1 MADDEQDIRR
11 ITRFP
16 KGADQNVRRTFAQT
30 LVAAL
35 DELGVEP
42 GRDFVVAAYQDE
54 LKPDEPS
61 FTESDIANARED
73 AENAAHRER
82 DGEAVEVLF
91 AVYDHQRG
99 LIGLEECIQRV
110 RWALSKVMGDLTVG
124 DHAAI
129 GLGNT
134 MSLKDPPPPR

>member
-16 KGADQNVRRTFAQT
+16 KGADAHVKRTFAQT

-54 LKPDEPS
+54 LKPDEPEV
-61 FTESDIANARED
+61 TQADVER

-82 DGEAVEVLF
+82 DSEAVEVLL
-91 AVYDHQRG
+91 AVYDYQRG
-99 LIGLEECIQRV
+99 LIDLEECVRRV
-110 RWALSKVMGDLTVG
+110 RWALRKVIGSSDMTIWE
-124 DHAAI
+124 HASI

-134 MSLKDPPPPR
+134 MSLKEPPPPQ